1 MEGGQE
7 VNHMILEALKIAVP
21 TLTEARLSALKILA
35 TDNEPTR
42 QAKLKEISGI
52 TNELMSS
59 LYKSHI
65 TVSTIED
72 STVTAFEDTVDY
84 LSRPSPEAVV
94 TYKQILEG
102 KADIA
107 GKRVAYRSITLN
119 PENMEVKTLTAPE
132 KEQIRNAIKIFMSG
146 RTDGKFYL
154 SFDAAGKDVTKIFRD
169 DANTVA
175 LIMPANIADSAT
187 SSVRKLG
194 TQENVFYF
202 PKDATSKRNTLTKP
216 DYEIKFVDQGFSP
229 LTPFAFNYEV
239 SKSGKL
245 IGTSSFGDK
254 ITQGPSLDTL
264 MKNHIDAY
272 NRRDFRNSG
281 SSGCLDIAAD
291 FSEDSVAEIQT
302 DVQAGRSIFQSAK
315 MCGDGDQVDELELAE
330 RDLQDPVGTFVFVS
344 ADRQAVL
351 ERRLR
356 KGAAILHYSGTFTLY
371 RNDKG
376 VSDKDIAEYNALKS
390 KKFVDDNTSLYNAI
404 YDSINS
410 KVDQLLI
417 ELNNITLDSKY
428 MSTIVLTLFKNR
440 MKDIGA
446 YLAKIQTVSRP
457 TRIDPPSENDIKE
470 AYAAFETNGI
480 PISTLIY
487 LNKYVTSNNKA
498 YKTYPFLRFSLEDYK
513 TLAVQIT
520 AATATMRSVRPVR
533 IPEDFFSHLT
543 QKEGYTETVDTLL
556 ESFFDPSLLDPTI
569 IPALKLPEPNKEDQ
583 DTVTQFIEADRIFSE
598 ISVTNRTKDQID
610 SHKVLLGRA
619 LLASTSLRRQLNSH
633 FSTLTSVAAAGG
645 GSRQIGGARPEP
657 DVLDKVL
664 EVLKEASIFF
674 NQRNLE
680 LENDVITINDDD
692 GKMTVAEIK
701 PVRKS
706 FLSVID
712 SISPS
717 DAATHAGDLLN
728 RLNEIP
734 VSDSTI
740 EFIKLL
746 LNPFNDD
753 KDGYINKNHP
763 IAREVSYKFITK
775 KNAETPQDYHLG
787 STEEQGVVPRKNE
800 REEYSSFYSMFPD
813 EAKLIYDKDGI
824 KQSFNVWLEKD
835 GKVSEYFRAAY
846 YAQRY
851 GIVTLAVLNDLVE
864 NDMTATGSLLKGFI
878 VTADGKVALGPI
890 NKINLYNKW
899 DRIPFILEAIFAGV
913 IIGRISKESISLL
926 IGGKRKNRKTRRRNN
941 KHAKRITR
949 RRKH

>member
-1 MEGGQE
+1 
-7 VNHMILEALKIAVP
+7 
-21 TLTEARLSALKILA
+21 
-35 TDNEPTR
+35 
-42 QAKLKEISGI
+42 
-52 TNELMSS
+52 
-59 LYKSHI
+59 
-65 TVSTIED
+65 
-72 STVTAFEDTVDY
+72 
-84 LSRPSPEAVV
+84 
-94 TYKQILEG
+94 
-102 KADIA
+102 
-107 GKRVAYRSITLN
+107 
-119 PENMEVKTLTAPE
+119 
-132 KEQIRNAIKIFMSG
+132 
-146 RTDGKFYL
+146 
-154 SFDAAGKDVTKIFRD
+154 
-169 DANTVA
+169 
-175 LIMPANIADSAT
+175 
-187 SSVRKLG
+187 
-194 TQENVFYF
+194 
-202 PKDATSKRNTLTKP
+202 
-216 DYEIKFVDQGFSP
+216 
-229 LTPFAFNYEV
+229 
-239 SKSGKL
+239 
-245 IGTSSFGDK
+245 
-254 ITQGPSLDTL
+254 

-272 NRRDFRNSG
+272 NGKDFRNSG

-291 FSEDSVAEIQT
+291 FSAESVAEIQV
-302 DVQAGRSIFQSAK
+302 DVKAGRSIFQSAK

-330 RDLQDPVGTFVFVS
+330 QDLQDPAGTFVFVS

-376 VSDKDIAEYNALKS
+376 VSPEDIAAYNALKS

-404 YDSINS
+404 YESMNGQIDRLEADIRTINTEFKT
-410 KVDQLLI
+410 KVAVV
-417 ELNNITLDSKY
+417 N
-428 MSTIVLTLFKNR
+428 TLFTNR
-440 MKDIGA
+440 ITDMIA
-446 YLAKIQTVSRP
+446 YLEKIQAIIGTLPVR
-457 TRIDPPSENDIKE
+457 TNDALTENVIKT

-480 PISTLIY
+480 PISALIY
-487 LNKYVTSNNKA
+487 LNKYVTLTSKNKA
-498 YKTYPFLRFSLEDYK
+498 YPFLRFSLEDYK

-520 AATATMRSVRPVR
+520 AAAATMRSMRPVR

-556 ESFFDPSLLDPTI
+556 ESFFDPSLLTPDILT
-569 IPALKLPEPNKEDQ
+569 ALKLPEPDQADQ

-598 ISVTNRTKDQID
+598 ISVTKRTKDEIE
-610 SHKVLLGRA
+610 SHKVLLRSA
-619 LLASTSLRRQLNSH
+619 LSASTSLRTQLNIH

-734 VSDSTI
+734 VGDPTI

-753 KDGYINKNHP
+753 KYGYINKNHP
-763 IAREVSYKFITK
+763 IAKEVSYEFITK
-775 KNAETPQDYHLG
+775 KYAETPQDYHLG
-787 STEEQGVVPRKNE
+787 TTEELGVVARKKE

-813 EAKLIYDKDGI
+813 EANLIYNKDGI
-824 KQSFNVWLEKD
+824 AKSFNDWLED
-835 GKVSEYFRAAY
+835 NNQVSEYFRAAY

-878 VTADGKVALGPI
+878 VTGTTVYVGSIK
-890 NKINLYNKW
+890 KINLYDKW
-899 DRIPFILEAIFAGV
+899 EMIPFRLEAIFVGV
-913 IIGRISKESISLL
+913 IRGQISIESIRLL

>member
-1 MEGGQE
+1 
-7 VNHMILEALKIAVP
+7 
-21 TLTEARLSALKILA
+21 
-35 TDNEPTR
+35 
-42 QAKLKEISGI
+42 
-52 TNELMSS
+52 
-59 LYKSHI
+59 
-65 TVSTIED
+65 
-72 STVTAFEDTVDY
+72 
-84 LSRPSPEAVV
+84 
-94 TYKQILEG
+94 
-102 KADIA
+102 
-107 GKRVAYRSITLN
+107 
-119 PENMEVKTLTAPE
+119 
-132 KEQIRNAIKIFMSG
+132 
-146 RTDGKFYL
+146 
-154 SFDAAGKDVTKIFRD
+154 
-169 DANTVA
+169 
-175 LIMPANIADSAT
+175 
-187 SSVRKLG
+187 
-194 TQENVFYF
+194 
-202 PKDATSKRNTLTKP
+202 
-216 DYEIKFVDQGFSP
+216 
-229 LTPFAFNYEV
+229 V

-410 KVDQLLI
+410 QIDRLKADI
-417 ELNNITLDSKY
+417 
-428 MSTIVLTLFKNR
+428 STINTEFKTKVAVVNTLFTNR
-440 MKDIGA
+440 IVDMIA
-446 YLAKIQTVSRP
+446 YLEKIQAIIGTLPVR
-457 TRIDPPSENDIKE
+457 TNDALTENVIKT

-480 PISTLIY
+480 PISALIY
-487 LNKYVTSNNKA
+487 LNKYVTLTSKNKA
-498 YKTYPFLRFSLEDYK
+498 YPFLRFSLEDYK

-520 AATATMRSVRPVR
+520 AATATMKSVRPVR

-569 IPALKLPEPNKEDQ
+569 IPALKLPEPKQADQ

-598 ISVTNRTKDQID
+598 ISVTNRTKDQIK
-610 SHKVLLGRA
+610 SHKGLLGSA
-619 LLASTSLRRQLNSH
+619 LLASTRLRTQLNIH
-633 FSTLTSVAAAGG
+633 FSTLTSVAAGG

-800 REEYSSFYSMFPD
+800 REEYSSFYSMFPV
-813 EAKLIYDKDGI
+813 EADLIYDKDGI